1 MSIQIRAK
9 ECNPQA
15 LLYGAWDSMQLQP
28 MIVPAAAQ
36 TSDVVQAIKPLG
48 LNFKIT
54 HISYA
59 LSNWEVVPPAAPT
72 GGHFVAGKIA
82 LNVVSGVA
90 AYEGAA
96 AASSYAFLTLGGTYQ
111 AGEKITVLIASVPYV
126 YEVTG
131 RAAANLTQLAAN
143 MAASLNL
150 QAMTGVFPAFN
161 TLYRANSL
169 GAEIVIQTLA
179 YSTATPAFSVSTT
192 SIAGTVVASGAA
204 MVAGV
209 AGAKPISP
217 VLDTTNQGITPS
229 LTAVPGNA
237 LFPEDIILPMFNVS
251 QADLVG
257 EVYALESFDAFW
269 PTGTELTLRITAD
282 GVVAGGLNVI
292 LWGVPYDL
300 HYYLPGSVSTG
311 KGFQITNEQL

>member
-15 LLYGAWDSMQLQP
+15 LLYGAWDSLQFQP

-36 TSDVVQAIKPLG
+36 TSDVVQGIIPLG

-54 HISYA
+54 HISYVM
-59 LSNWEVVPPAAPT
+59 SNWEVVPPAAPT
-72 GGHFVAGKIA
+72 GGHFVAGKLA

-90 AYEGAA
+90 AYEGAG
-96 AASSYAFLTLGGTYQ
+96 AASSYAYLTLGGTFLV
-111 AGEKITVLIASVPYV
+111 GDKITITIAGVPYV
-126 YEVTG
+126 YTVSG
-131 RAAANLTQLAAN
+131 RAAVDLTHVGAHLAE
-143 MAASLNL
+143 SLNL
-150 QAMTGVFPAFN
+150 QAMMGVNPAFN

-169 GAEIVIQTLA
+169 GVEVVIQTLV
-179 YSTATPAFSVSTT
+179 YSAATPAFAVSTN
-192 SIAGTVVASGAA
+192 SVAGTVLASGAA

-209 AGAKPISP
+209 AGAVPESP
-217 VLDTTNQGITPS
+217 PLDTTNQGITPS
-229 LTAVPGNA
+229 LTADPGDA
-237 LFPEDIILPMFNVS
+237 LFPVDIVLPLFAAGQDDV
-251 QADLVG
+251 VG

-300 HYYLPGSVSTG
+300 HYYLPGSSSTG
-311 KGFQITNEQL
+311 IGFHISNELL